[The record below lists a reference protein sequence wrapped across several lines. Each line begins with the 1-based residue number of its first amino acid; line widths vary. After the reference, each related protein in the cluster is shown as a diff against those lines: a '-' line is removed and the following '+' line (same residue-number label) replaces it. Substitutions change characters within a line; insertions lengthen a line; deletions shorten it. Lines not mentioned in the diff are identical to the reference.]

1 MLSLIGIPLT
11 GGFFAKYY
19 VFSAALNSNLIWLSI
34 IGLVN
39 SAVAAYYYLRLI
51 VVMYM
56 REQTVET
63 EPIRVTPAMALALV
77 LAAIATIYLGVAPNN
92 VVEYATQGAK
102 NLLPLSVQH
111 AGILTNKVSS
121 GSSAVQAAT
130 PPSPIQT
137 R

>member
-19 VFSAALNSNLIWLSI
+19 VFSAALNANLVWLAI

-56 REQTVET
+56 RDSTVET
-63 EPIRVTPAMALALV
+63 EPVRVAPAMGLALV
-77 LAAIATIYLGVAPNN
+77 LAAIATIYLGVVPGR
-92 VVEYATQGAK
+92 VLDYANQGAQ
-102 NLLPLSVQH
+102 NL
-111 AGILTNKVSS
+111 GF
-121 GSSAVQAAT
+121 SAATSPTAQAA
-130 PPSPIQT
+130 SPQH
-137 R
+137 